1 MLGIVDPEMSNNRAN
16 TDVTAEILFMAI
28 LNRLTGRPK
37 VYTLFRKSK
46 SSQHEQPILPATS
59 EIEEFIDFLE
69 SNVLHKY
76 LFSPQHGDLIPCD
89 LKIFPNV
96 FRKFLM
102 ALTQK
107 IVSLQSYIVSST
119 NRKCAVTR
127 LTETLTNILDGCK
140 THFSERGDRSGKK
153 LAFIAHQVVSD
164 LEEIYWTPFGPV
176 TTDSIV
182 FGYGSS
188 QGYYICF
195 GKVSKG
201 SDILAVS
208 DDVRNN
214 LDFFRNNIESELSA
228 DSESSICLTTA
239 MGMKVQDD
247 KIVVAINNRPI
258 VATDIEH
265 FLCKIYIG
273 AAKTVGSR
281 SQSLHPKTS
290 RAGYHPIPFEES
302 SDIPWDDNN
311 ITQIMEKIIQSHKKF
326 ESPLRRTPS
335 IFLHNDEID
344 PWKHGQDQDRLEAAT
359 II

>member
-1 MLGIVDPEMSNNRAN
+1 
-16 TDVTAEILFMAI
+16 
-28 LNRLTGRPK
+28 
-37 VYTLFRKSK
+37 
-46 SSQHEQPILPATS
+46 
-59 EIEEFIDFLE
+59 
-69 SNVLHKY
+69 
-76 LFSPQHGDLIPCD
+76 
-89 LKIFPNV
+89 
-96 FRKFLM
+96 
-102 ALTQK
+102 
-107 IVSLQSYIVSST
+107 
-119 NRKCAVTR
+119 
-127 LTETLTNILDGCK
+127 
-140 THFSERGDRSGKK
+140 
-153 LAFIAHQVVSD
+153 
-164 LEEIYWTPFGPV
+164 
-176 TTDSIV
+176 V

-228 DSESSICLTTA
+228 ASESSICLTTA

-335 IFLHNDEID
+335 IFLHNDEVD